1 MFTIDYDRMNSTD
14 YMELSVL
21 QRLKEDLEVENP
33 GIEPYLTATDVVATR
48 CVYTYLTNRIESIT
62 NG

>member
-1 MFTIDYDRMNSTD
+1 MNSTD
-14 YMELSVL
+14 YMKLSVL